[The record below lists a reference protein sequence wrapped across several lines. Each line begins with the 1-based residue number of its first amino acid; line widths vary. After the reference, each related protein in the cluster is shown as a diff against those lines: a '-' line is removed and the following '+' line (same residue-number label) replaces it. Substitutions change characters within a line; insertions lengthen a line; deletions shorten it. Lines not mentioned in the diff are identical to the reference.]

1 MNLTKLKNQNKNY
14 DGKIN
19 DLQQKLNDFI
29 NNQVKQKLEN
39 ELKDLETNLKKAK
52 DELNALLHDFEFYY
66 EHSESEYEDA
76 ETYRHKLQME
86 LNNQIQSWKDELN
99 KSQKNLQDYN
109 QNKIILEKEIEA
121 LKRQIYKI
129 QRDDPPAIKRHWAE
143 HNERIR
149 ARIAQKQQELDNLN
163 SIIASTEAQITQLNK
178 WINNPLDN
186 GQYENISKELDKVN
200 KFIDHFNTKKVVL
213 NSLINTLTSNVE
225 DKQNAINDAI
235 NQYKSLEN
243 TLKQTKEDK
252 MEHQKKLISLKDE
265 LDQIKKS
272 K

>member
-1 MNLTKLKNQNKNY
+1 M
-14 DGKIN
+14 
-19 DLQQKLNDFI
+19 
-29 NNQVKQKLEN
+29 
-39 ELKDLETNLKKAK
+39 KKAK

-129 QRDDPPAIKRHWAE
+129 QRDDPPTAKRHWAE

-149 ARIAQKQQELDNLN
+149 ARITQKQQELDNLN
-163 SIIASTEAQITQLNK
+163 SIIASTEAQIAQLNK

-186 GQYENISKELDKVN
+186 GQYENISKEIDKVN
-200 KFIDHFNTKKVVL
+200 KFIDHFNTKKVEL
-213 NSLINTLTSNVE
+213 NSLINTLTTNVE
-225 DKQNAINDAI
+225 NK
-235 NQYKSLEN
+235 
-243 TLKQTKEDK
+243 
-252 MEHQKKLISLKDE
+252 QKK
-265 LDQIKKS
+265 IK
-272 K
+272 